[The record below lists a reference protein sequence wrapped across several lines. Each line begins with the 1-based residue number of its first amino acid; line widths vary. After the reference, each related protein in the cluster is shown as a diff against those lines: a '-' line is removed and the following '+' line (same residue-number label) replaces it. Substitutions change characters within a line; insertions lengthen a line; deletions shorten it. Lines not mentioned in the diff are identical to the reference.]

1 MFSSILGFLGLNW
14 AKILP
19 IFIGIAAVLGIGT
32 YLYISVSNKDAKI
45 TTLTQQVSVLTS
57 TINQYKLSNQ
67 AYQKTIVNLQNNATE
82 LNAEIQSINAADYAQ
97 QQQFDKE
104 KATIL
109 ASINATTTAERNSS
123 VPALQQKFI
132 STVNTTVN
140 NAFSS
145 FNTA

>member
-123 VPALQQKFI
+123 VPAVQQKFI